1 VDRGGVG
8 LGEDRAHE
16 RGDERAGRL
25 RHLREQV
32 ADEVRPASLPR
43 GPRER
48 RGDRVDQAGVRIG
61 DDQPDA
67 REPSCDQAAE
77 ERRPAGAVLGG
88 VQVKTQD
95 LPHSLHVHA
104 GRDHAGDVADP
115 AVLTHLLGE
124 RVEPDVGVGTAVK
137 RPGAEG
143 FDLVIEF
150 LGHPL
155 DRLLEIR
162 SIPSVRTSPSIRP
175 VDTPRT

>member
-1 VDRGGVG
+1 M
-8 LGEDRAHE
+8 
-16 RGDERAGRL
+16 
-25 RHLREQV
+25 
-32 ADEVRPASLPR
+32 
-43 GPRER
+43 
-48 RGDRVDQAGVRIG
+48 RIG
-61 DDQPDA
+61 DHQPHP
-67 REPSCDQAAE
+67 REPPCDQTAN
-77 ERRPAGAVLGG
+77 ERGPAGPVLGG
-88 VQVKTQD
+88 VQVKAQD
-95 LPHSLHVHA
+95 LAVALPVHA

-115 AVLTHLLGE
+115 AVLTDLLGE

-150 LGHPL
+150 LGHLL